1 MTTVFVTRKIPDLG
15 IKLLREKGFGVEI
28 SDFNGVLPY
37 KVLLQKV
44 RGTDAILSLLTDRM
58 DAELMDAAGPRL
70 KVIGQFAVGF
80 DNIDLEAAKERRII
94 VTNTPG
100 VLTEATAELAVALI
114 YAIAR
119 RIVEGDRYVR
129 NGEFGGWGPMLFLG
143 NNLVGKVL
151 GIIGLG
157 RIGKA
162 VAQRLPQMKTIYY
175 DRLRNEQFEEESGAE
190 YRGLN
195 EVLATADFISVHVPL
210 APQTQHLINA
220 ERLTLMKRTAYF
232 INTSRGPVIDES
244 ALVDALKSGLIK
256 GAALDVYEKE
266 PAMAP
271 GLSQLENVIVVP
283 HIGSATEEARSAMSE
298 LAAKNIIAVL
308 SGEKPLTPIP
318 MPLP

>member
-1 MTTVFVTRKIPDLG
+1 MTRVFVTRKIPDLG
-15 IKLLREKGFGVEI
+15 IRVLREKGFEVEI
-28 SDFNGVLPY
+28 SDFDGVLPY
-37 KVLLQKV
+37 EVLLQKV
-44 RGTDAILSLLTDRM
+44 RNTDAILSLLTDRM

-80 DNIDLEAAKERRII
+80 DNIDLEAARKRRII

-129 NGEFGGWGPMLFLG
+129 NGDFCGWGPMLFLG
-143 NNLVGKVL
+143 NNLNGKIL

-162 VAQRLPQMKTIYY
+162 VAQRLPQMKIIYY
-175 DRLRNEQFEEESGAE
+175 DSLRNKKFEEELGAE

-195 EVLATADFISVHVPL
+195 EVLATADFVSVHVPFN
-210 APQTQHLINA
+210 PQTQHLINA
-220 ERLTLMKRTAYF
+220 KRLMLMKRTAYL
-232 INTSRGPVIDES
+232 INTSRGPVIDEI

-266 PAMAP
+266 PDMAP
-271 GLSQLENVIVVP
+271 GLNKLDNVVLVP

-308 SGEKPLTPIP
+308 SGEKPLTPILIP
-318 MPLP
+318 